1 MTGFPAARQKD
12 MTAMGGPIVQGSLG
26 VMIGAPTGVA
36 CSVCPG
42 GVKVGS
48 PVNPSLGAKVL
59 PDETDIAL
67 PAALPFVLS
76 RSYSSYKTDTPAPVG
91 LCGPGWTA
99 AADIRLQIH
108 ADELILNDNGGRS
121 LHFHLLPPGQVA
133 FSNSEKLWL
142 ARGGIDTQN
151 SAHPLSKLWQ
161 ALPEALRNSPD
172 DYFVANDATGPWWI
186 LGGVQLPETAQNE
199 LPASRELLGLTDR
212 FGNTL
217 RYHRDS

>member
-1 MTGFPAARQKD
+1 MTGFPAARQFD

-67 PAALPFVLS
+67 P
-76 RSYSSYKTDTPAPVG
+76 
-91 LCGPGWTA
+91 
-99 AADIRLQIH
+99 
-108 ADELILNDNGGRS
+108 
-121 LHFHLLPPGQVA
+121 
-133 FSNSEKLWL
+133 
-142 ARGGIDTQN
+142 
-151 SAHPLSKLWQ
+151 
-161 ALPEALRNSPD
+161 EALRNSPD

-186 LGGVQLPETAQNE
+186 LGCVQLPETA
-199 LPASRELLGLTDR
+199 
-212 FGNTL
+212 
-217 RYHRDS
+217 